1 MPHEAEEA
9 IQDKYINMVLYAC
22 ELHSLQTIRSCGD
35 VFNLCDHQKAAGST
49 LTLSIKDVGVVRRHC
64 T

>member
-22 ELHSLQTIRSCGD
+22 ELHSIQTIICVTTKKLQGR
-35 VFNLCDHQKAAGST
+35 L
-49 LTLSIKDVGVVRRHC
+49 
-64 T
+64 